1 MNQRP
6 SGEGWVLWRE
16 TLLKDLQ
23 AEMFELAQDSR
34 DKQESEVTPSVW
46 DRRKE
51 GLGPHVPSP
60 SLCDKGSGSLFARNG
75 DVRRT
80 RWTGGKGRAG
90 RSCTRVGGW
99 LPTSPKNQ
107 LCALAHRVVRRA
119 PMGKARRAHASC
131 PPGVQS
137 PPRARA
143 QRCPGPRVSAVTEA
157 DYLDTHGPL
166 GADTA
171 EGGGRWLQGNPRSAP
186 DQSRCDQYTSVTC
199 LPLTLL
205 RPLVK

>member
-1 MNQRP
+1 MDGRERPGWPQLHEGGRLVANQP
-6 SGEGWVLWRE
+6 E
-16 TLLKDLQ
+16 KP
-23 AEMFELAQDSR
+23 A
-34 DKQESEVTPSVW
+34 
-46 DRRKE
+46 
-51 GLGPHVPSP
+51 
-60 SLCDKGSGSLFARNG
+60 LCSGSPCGPQGA
-75 DVRRT
+75 D
-80 RWTGGKGRAG
+80 GKGQACSRFMPARG
-90 RSCTRVGGW
+90 PES
-99 LPTSPKNQ
+99 SP
-107 LCALAHRVVRRA
+107 
-119 PMGKARRAHASC
+119 G
-131 PPGVQS
+131 PGPAVS
-137 PPRARA
+137 RA